1 MFKSAR
7 QKIAKEEESEEESND
22 DEDEEEEEESESEC
36 ESSDKYIWGWKK
48 RFSSLCVETD
58 YKVLFSIG
66 ESDFLLIS
74 LLWLLTVIL
83 SLLAIPLTVQ

>member
-36 ESSDKYIWGWKK
+36 EFSAEYWKESTSGDG
-48 RFSSLCVETD
+48 RRDFSNLCVETV
-58 YKVLFSIG
+58 YEVVFPLVKVTS
-66 ESDFLLIS
+66 
-74 LLWLLTVIL
+74 
-83 SLLAIPLTVQ
+83 